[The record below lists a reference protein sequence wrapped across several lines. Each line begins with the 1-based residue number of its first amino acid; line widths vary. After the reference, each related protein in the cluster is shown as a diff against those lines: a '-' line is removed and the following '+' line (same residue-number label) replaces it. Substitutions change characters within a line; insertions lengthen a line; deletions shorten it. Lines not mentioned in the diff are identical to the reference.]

1 MTRPDKPVGSW
12 EEDEERK
19 LVVGREVDDA
29 TRLAWLEEML
39 ELAFAAG
46 AIPRRR
52 DAWGQE
58 LEPDEE

>member
-1 MTRPDKPVGSW
+1 MSERERQIGTW
-12 EEDEERK
+12 EEDEEHK
-19 LVVGREVDDA
+19 LTVGLSVDDA

-39 ELAFAAG
+39 HIAFAAG
-46 AIPRRR
+46 AIPKRR